1 MNSHCL
7 KPHYS
12 YLISVQCHCCGNFSG
27 VNSVKTVS
35 PSAQK
40 EKENCLV
47 FMFSIKRE
55 SGKFHVVMINDTL
68 RGLQSPKGGF
78 QEGP

>member
-1 MNSHCL
+1 MH
-7 KPHYS
+7 K
-12 YLISVQCHCCGNFSG
+12 
-27 VNSVKTVS
+27 
-35 PSAQK
+35 K

-55 SGKFHVVMINDTL
+55 SGKFHVIMINDTL

-78 QEGP
+78 QEGPQLACVASVSVQFRSKERGTRVKDREKNGASKI